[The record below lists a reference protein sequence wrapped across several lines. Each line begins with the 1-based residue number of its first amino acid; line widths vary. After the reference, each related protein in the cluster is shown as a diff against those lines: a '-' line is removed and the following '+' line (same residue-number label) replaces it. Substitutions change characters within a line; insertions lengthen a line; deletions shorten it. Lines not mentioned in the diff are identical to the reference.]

1 MEKTENLTP
10 EEVVK
15 NFENKISEKT
25 EGLVSKTELAELKEE
40 LTAIKSIA
48 ENDQTVELKAKFVEL
63 ETAVTGLKETSKE
76 IETKKVTLSD
86 VIKEK
91 ASSIKNMIA
100 NKSGVISLETKA
112 VQNPSDIDKG
122 NDYAQFLEGTN
133 RKPVRAVRIVDLFR
147 RVAVNTEYV
156 KYREEETVTRD
167 ASVVIACATSTS
179 TTKKT
184 WINKVVQIAKI
195 RDFVDVCI
203 DMIEDYSFVASEID
217 QLVNESIK
225 LKEESE
231 IMLGTGDIESIDNIS
246 SIFDPANVL
255 APYTGAFTSAT
266 LAELTGAMKAQIY
279 TFGQE
284 NSWNADT
291 IVMNYNDWVKF
302 MHQKNADGDYLLPN
316 FVMSGDAVLNGMRIV
331 TSPIIAPNTLYVFDS
346 SKGAILDRQGATLEM
361 AYENNDNFEHEIV
374 TIKAVERLQF
384 HVAGVDRDAFM
395 KCDDIA
401 TNLGLITAP

>member
-122 NDYAQFLEGTN
+122 NDYA
-133 RKPVRAVRIVDLFR
+133 
-147 RVAVNTEYV
+147 
-156 KYREEETVTRD
+156 
-167 ASVVIACATSTS
+167 
-179 TTKKT
+179 
-184 WINKVVQIAKI
+184 
-195 RDFVDVCI
+195 
-203 DMIEDYSFVASEID
+203 
-217 QLVNESIK
+217 
-225 LKEESE
+225 
-231 IMLGTGDIESIDNIS
+231 
-246 SIFDPANVL
+246 
-255 APYTGAFTSAT
+255 
-266 LAELTGAMKAQIY
+266 
-279 TFGQE
+279 
-284 NSWNADT
+284 
-291 IVMNYNDWVKF
+291 
-302 MHQKNADGDYLLPN
+302 N
-316 FVMSGDAVLNGMRIV
+316 F
-331 TSPIIAPNTLYVFDS
+331 
-346 SKGAILDRQGATLEM
+346 
-361 AYENNDNFEHEIV
+361 
-374 TIKAVERLQF
+374 
-384 HVAGVDRDAFM
+384 
-395 KCDDIA
+395 
-401 TNLGLITAP
+401 